1 MTMTNSTQN
10 VCYSDDNHN
19 NPGNGSASTGEPAP
33 SILGLAAEQA
43 QLAHQLR
50 TTQIP
55 HHIGMAA
62 AGRTLALELPR
73 VLAADLASDLGSGA
87 LARRWADARAA
98 AAEPGRSGEY
108 DSTLFALALLLRDH
122 NRAVLRHIVRREQ
135 DWSTDAYRFEGQAN
149 ALEAATKRLAQ
160 AAESAPRRDAYAQ
173 GTPPSGLVHGSEPA
187 WRPAPSPR

>member
-1 MTMTNSTQN
+1 MTNSNQN
-10 VCYSDDNHN
+10 VRYSDNNHSN
-19 NPGNGSASTGEPAP
+19 TGNGSASTGEPGP
-33 SILGLAAEQA
+33 SILRLAAEQT

-55 HHIGMAA
+55 HHVGMAA
-62 AGRTLALELPR
+62 AGRALAIELPR

-87 LARRWADARAA
+87 LARRWAEARAA
-98 AAEPGRSGEY
+98 AAAPGCSGEY
-108 DSTLFALALLLRDH
+108 DSTLFALVLLLRDH
-122 NRAVLRHIVRREQ
+122 NHAVLRHIVRREQ

-160 AAESAPRRDAYAQ
+160 ATEPPPVRDAYAQ
-173 GTPPSGLVHGSEPA
+173 SARPSGLVHDSEQP